1 MQKHSIFQSRTTS
14 VVAGSALLVTLGG
27 VSGAFA
33 AATITSQ
40 DIQNGEVKKADIGA
54 DAVGTS
60 ELRDG
65 SVGFGKLNDN
75 VNAKINE
82 SAPASDPHYSGANWG
97 IIDRNTIGNGDAYLR
112 SGPSS
117 AGDVA
122 PPAGIGSL
130 GLRTG
135 SATDKATFGNQVDF
149 AGDKLADV
157 DAAKYSVFTTGEN
170 NSKGAENLPNLAAEV
185 DTDSTKDGLQ
195 YSTLVFVPEAAPANK
210 WSDIDAGTAKRWYF
224 TGTAGTDSGC
234 NQTTYCTLDEA
245 KAAFKD
251 ASLLSVAFSKGRD
264 NAFSGAVD
272 KLVWDDTT
280 YDFEPTGVT
289 ETK

>member
-33 AATITSQ
+33 AATINSQ
-40 DIQNGEVKKADIGA
+40 DIQDGQVKKADIGA
-54 DAVGTS
+54 DAVGAS

-65 SVGFGKLNDN
+65 TVGFGKLKDS
-75 VNAKINE
+75 VDAKIKE

-112 SGPSS
+112 SGPSA
-117 AGDVA
+117 AGGVA

-135 SATDKATFGNQVDF
+135 SATDKASFGNQVDF
-149 AGDKLADV
+149 VGDKLADV
-157 DAAKYSVFTTGEN
+157 DAVKFSVFTTGEN
-170 NSKGAENLPNLAAEV
+170 NSTGAENLPNLAAEV
-185 DTDSTKDGLQ
+185 DTDSTKEGIQ

-210 WSDIDAGTAKRWYF
+210 WSDVDAGTAKRWYY
-224 TGTAGTDSGC
+224 TGSAGTTSNC
-234 NQTTYCTLDEA
+234 NQTTYCTLAEA
-245 KAAFKD
+245 KSAFKD

-264 NAFSGAVD
+264 HAFSGAVD

-289 ETK
+289 ESK